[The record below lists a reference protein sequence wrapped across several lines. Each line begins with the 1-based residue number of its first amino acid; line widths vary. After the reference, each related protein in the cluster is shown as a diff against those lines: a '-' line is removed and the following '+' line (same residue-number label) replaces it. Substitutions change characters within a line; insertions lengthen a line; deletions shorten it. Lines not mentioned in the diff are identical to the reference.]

1 MHVELIDS
9 MGSDNSVCQA
19 ARVSTGNDVAGYK
32 ESKGLLNYLWR
43 EGHTSPFEH
52 VTATFR
58 VEVPIFIARQI
69 MRHRTFCLA
78 GDNVISFSRPDNGG
92 HYPYELSRLYKNWN
106 DPAQRARLK
115 SMRIRSVNEESGE
128 IVHNTITDVIYS
140 GEKEIF
146 ALELSNGSIVRGSKD
161 HRIYTSNGWKTI
173 EQLREVPH
181 SVMVQDSHNVEGF
194 VPQEIVAGES
204 TEWRNIPG
212 WEGDYKVSNSGEVRS
227 YKRAHI
233 HGKPHTLKQTV
244 NTQGYS
250 CVSLSRN
257 GKSYMHNVHSLV
269 ASAFLGPL
277 PNGQEVRH
285 LDGNR
290 LNNLVDNLKYGTHKE
305 NQGDRLK
312 HGTWKRLHTSYSD
325 IVSIVSEGVEETYD
339 ISVEAPHH
347 NFFANGVVVHNSYNE
362 ISGRYSEL
370 EPKFWVPVGDRPLEN
385 KGSGAHPD
393 LQQHEDHD
401 EKMDQVYLA
410 LTNISSRAV
419 DSYNELVGGSVATEV
434 ARAVLPL
441 NTYTS
446 FYMTGNLK
454 NFLDFIDKRI
464 VQNAQE
470 EVRDVAQYMAQALDN
485 IVPVTMEVWKE
496 NR

>member
-1 MHVELIDS
+1 MFDSEMHVELIDS

-69 MRHRTFCLA
+69 MRHRTF
-78 GDNVISFSRPDNGG
+78 
-92 HYPYELSRLYKNWN
+92 
-106 DPAQRARLK
+106 
-115 SMRIRSVNEESGE
+115 
-128 IVHNTITDVIYS
+128 
-140 GEKEIF
+140 
-146 ALELSNGSIVRGSKD
+146 
-161 HRIYTSNGWKTI
+161 
-173 EQLREVPH
+173 
-181 SVMVQDSHNVEGF
+181 
-194 VPQEIVAGES
+194 
-204 TEWRNIPG
+204 
-212 WEGDYKVSNSGEVRS
+212 
-227 YKRAHI
+227 
-233 HGKPHTLKQTV
+233 
-244 NTQGYS
+244 
-250 CVSLSRN
+250 
-257 GKSYMHNVHSLV
+257 
-269 ASAFLGPL
+269 
-277 PNGQEVRH
+277 
-285 LDGNR
+285 
-290 LNNLVDNLKYGTHKE
+290 
-305 NQGDRLK
+305 
-312 HGTWKRLHTSYSD
+312 
-325 IVSIVSEGVEETYD
+325 
-339 ISVEAPHH
+339 
-347 NFFANGVVVHNSYNE
+347 SYNE

-370 EPKFWVPVGDRPLEN
+370 EPKFWLPSYERPLKN
-385 KGSGAHPD
+385 KGSGAYPE
-393 LQQHEDHD
+393 LVFHD
-401 EKMDQVYLA
+401 EHDHNYDIVTYYINKITVESLEAYEDMINAD
-410 LTNISSRAV
+410 
-419 DSYNELVGGSVATEV
+419 VATEV

>member
-1 MHVELIDS
+1 MFDSEMHVELIDY
-9 MGSDNSVCQA
+9 MGNDNSICQA

-32 ESKGLLNYLWR
+32 ESKGLLNYLWG

-69 MRHRTFCLA
+69 MRHRTF
-78 GDNVISFSRPDNGG
+78 
-92 HYPYELSRLYKNWN
+92 
-106 DPAQRARLK
+106 
-115 SMRIRSVNEESGE
+115 
-128 IVHNTITDVIYS
+128 
-140 GEKEIF
+140 
-146 ALELSNGSIVRGSKD
+146 
-161 HRIYTSNGWKTI
+161 
-173 EQLREVPH
+173 
-181 SVMVQDSHNVEGF
+181 
-194 VPQEIVAGES
+194 
-204 TEWRNIPG
+204 
-212 WEGDYKVSNSGEVRS
+212 
-227 YKRAHI
+227 
-233 HGKPHTLKQTV
+233 
-244 NTQGYS
+244 
-250 CVSLSRN
+250 
-257 GKSYMHNVHSLV
+257 
-269 ASAFLGPL
+269 
-277 PNGQEVRH
+277 
-285 LDGNR
+285 
-290 LNNLVDNLKYGTHKE
+290 
-305 NQGDRLK
+305 
-312 HGTWKRLHTSYSD
+312 
-325 IVSIVSEGVEETYD
+325 
-339 ISVEAPHH
+339 
-347 NFFANGVVVHNSYNE
+347 SYNE

>member
-1 MHVELIDS
+1 MFDSEMHVELIDS

-69 MRHRTFCLA
+69 MRHRTF
-78 GDNVISFSRPDNGG
+78 
-92 HYPYELSRLYKNWN
+92 
-106 DPAQRARLK
+106 
-115 SMRIRSVNEESGE
+115 
-128 IVHNTITDVIYS
+128 
-140 GEKEIF
+140 
-146 ALELSNGSIVRGSKD
+146 
-161 HRIYTSNGWKTI
+161 
-173 EQLREVPH
+173 
-181 SVMVQDSHNVEGF
+181 
-194 VPQEIVAGES
+194 
-204 TEWRNIPG
+204 
-212 WEGDYKVSNSGEVRS
+212 
-227 YKRAHI
+227 
-233 HGKPHTLKQTV
+233 
-244 NTQGYS
+244 
-250 CVSLSRN
+250 
-257 GKSYMHNVHSLV
+257 
-269 ASAFLGPL
+269 
-277 PNGQEVRH
+277 
-285 LDGNR
+285 
-290 LNNLVDNLKYGTHKE
+290 
-305 NQGDRLK
+305 
-312 HGTWKRLHTSYSD
+312 
-325 IVSIVSEGVEETYD
+325 
-339 ISVEAPHH
+339 
-347 NFFANGVVVHNSYNE
+347 SYNE

-370 EPKFWVPVGDRPLEN
+370 EPKFWVPVADRPLEN

-393 LQQHEDHD
+393 LQQHEDHA
-401 EKMDQVYLA
+401 EKQHKVQAILGRVAHYLQG
-410 LTNISSRAV
+410 
-419 DSYNELVGGSVATEV
+419 SYETLLENDIATEV

-454 NFLDFIDKRI
+454 NFLNFIDKRI